1 MRYLAAVLALS
12 IIAVTASAQERRPFP
27 VATAVGK
34 SINRVVGFPFRV
46 AAAAVGIDPQRRAA
60 VRVRTQNV
68 QVDVGRRG
76 IVRVDAPRVQVRV
89 NQPVVRQ
96 IRVQRIGAAYHHN
109 DVQQIRVQRIGAAYH
124 HNEVQ
129 QVRVIRQPVVV
140 TERQHITYT
149 AAAGA
154 TSQIYSDPVV
164 TQRVEVE
171 EPPIL
176 QEVAK
181 PTVQR
186 VTIQRVTSGHCG
198 SASSFR
204 Y

>member
-34 SINRVVGFPFRV
+34 GINRVVGFPFRV

-60 VRVRTQNV
+60 VRVQTQNV
-68 QVDVGRRG
+68 RVEVNQPRRG

-96 IRVQRIGAAYHHN
+96 VRVQRIGAAYDVQQIRVQRIGAAYHHN
-109 DVQQIRVQRIGAAYH
+109 DVQQ
-124 HNEVQ
+124 
-129 QVRVIRQPVVV
+129 VRVIRQPVVV
-140 TERQHITYT
+140 TERQNYTYS

-154 TSQIYSDPVV
+154 TSQIYSDPVI

-171 EPPIL
+171 EPPTVL

-186 VTIQRVTSGHCG
+186 VIIQRVTSGHCG
-198 SASSFR
+198 PASGFR